1 MKLAIIAD
9 LHIGY
14 PRFSEDA
21 YIQANEALETASGLA
36 DAVLIAGDIFDSR
49 APKPEAMAQAINLFR
64 ELSKKH
70 WHARVETFNSNSL
83 HNKHNNTDV
92 PVIAI
97 SGTHERLAEGK
108 DNALNLLGLA
118 GLLVDTSEATTIIK
132 KDDER
137 VAIFGFGGVSE
148 ERVKTMMQTLAP
160 SPVEG
165 AFNVF
170 MFHQSVRELLPFG
183 EDVITLDE
191 LPKGFDLYVNGHI
204 HSTYVGQAHGKPFLI
219 PGSTVITQLKEAEQ
233 ESKGF
238 ILFDTEKKSHEFIH
252 INSRVFKLIKIHAD
266 NSTPTEIEQA
276 CYLKVEEALTSR
288 ATKPIIRL
296 MVEGTIAPG
305 HSKSE
310 LMLTRLPA
318 SYSARAFVEVDTSRL
333 LQPELEKDIEQLREG
348 KIGEMSIKELG
359 AVLLNSKLNELGAD
373 RSIDYSML
381 FSILS
386 SSGSK
391 ADAISEAE
399 QLISSNSD
407 APRGITHKNQE
418 SLHKE

>member
-1 MKLAIIAD
+1 MKLAILAD

-14 PRFSEDA
+14 ARFAEDA
-21 YIQANEALETASGLA
+21 YVQAREALEAASRSA
-36 DAVLIAGDIFDSR
+36 DAILIAGDVFDSR

-64 ELSKKH
+64 ELSKKE
-70 WHARVETFNSNSL
+70 WHARVETFNSNSS

-97 SGTHERLAEGK
+97 SGTHERLAEGR

-137 VAIFGFGGVSE
+137 VAIFGFGGVSD
-148 ERVKTMMQTLAP
+148 ERVKPMMAMLAP
-160 SPVEG
+160 SPVQG
-165 AFNVF
+165 VFNVF
-170 MFHQSVRELLPFG
+170 MFHQSVLELLPFG
-183 EDVITLDE
+183 DDIIALDE

-204 HSTYVGQAHGKPFLI
+204 HATYSGQAHGKPFLI

-238 ILFDTEKKSHEFIH
+238 ILFDTQKHTHEFVR
-252 INSRVFKLIKIHAD
+252 INSRSFKLIKIHAD
-266 NSTPTEIEQA
+266 NSTPAEIEQA
-276 CYLKVEEALTSR
+276 CYMKVEEALNSK

-296 MVEGTIAPG
+296 IVEGSIAHG
-305 HSKSE
+305 HSKGE
-310 LMLTRLPA
+310 LSLMRLPA
-318 SYSARAFVEVDTSRL
+318 IYSTRAFIEIDLSRL

-359 AVLLNSKLNELGAD
+359 AMLLNSKLNELGAD
-373 RSIDYSML
+373 RSIDYTML

-386 SSGSK
+386 SSSSK

-399 QLISSNSD
+399 QLISGNG
-407 APRGITHKNQE
+407 ATPRSTVHKSQE
-418 SLHKE
+418 SLHKK